1 MTTEFLKAP
10 MNYTGNKFKL
20 LSQII
25 PLFPDN
31 INTFVDLFCGSS
43 TVSLN
48 VSANKI
54 ICNDSNSQLIEIL
67 KYLQSSDK
75 ELILREIDTII
86 DEFDLYNWEN
96 GGYYLLRDR
105 YNKQKRP
112 LDLYVLSCFSFNF
125 QIRFNK
131 RGEYNM
137 PSGKSRSRYT
147 KVISENLGKFIT
159 HVQNANIKYVNSD
172 FRAFDISLLRKGDFV
187 YCDPPYLISC
197 AVYNEK
203 NGLGDGYDETDE
215 RGLLNLLDK
224 LNSMGVKFALS
235 NVLYHKG
242 LENTLLIEW
251 SNKYNI
257 HYLDKNYS
265 VCNYQLKERD
275 KGKTVELLITNY

>member
-20 LSQII
+20 LPQII

-48 VSANKI
+48 IKADKI
-54 ICNDSNSQLIEIL
+54 ICNDSNRQLIEIL
-67 KYLQSSDK
+67 KYLQSSNKDLVFK
-75 ELILREIDTII
+75 EIDTII
-86 DEFDLYNWEN
+86 EEFDLYNYESN
-96 GGYYLLRDR
+96 GYYLLRDR
-105 YNKQKRP
+105 YNQYRHT

-125 QIRFNK
+125 QIRFNN
-131 RGEYNM
+131 RGEFNM

-147 KVISENLGKFIT
+147 SVMIENLGKFIDKVAT
-159 HVQNANIKYVNSD
+159 TNIEYVNND
-172 FRAFDISLLRKGDFV
+172 FRSFDISLLKENDFV
-187 YCDPPYLISC
+187 YCDPPYLISH

-203 NGLGDGYDETDE
+203 NRLGGGYGEQDEAD
-215 RGLLNLLDK
+215 LLNLLDK

-242 LENTLLIEW
+242 LENTLLIDW
-251 SNKYNI
+251 SKKYNI

-265 VCNYQLKERD
+265 TCNYQLRERD
-275 KGKTVELLITNY
+275 KKKTVEVLITNY

>member
-1 MTTEFLKAP
+1 

-25 PLFPDN
+25 PLFPN
-31 INTFVDLFCGSS
+31 NVNTFVDLFCGSS

-48 VSANKI
+48 VNANKI

-75 ELILREIDTII
+75 ELVLNEIETII
-86 DEFDLYNWEN
+86 NEFDLYNYEN
-96 GGYYLLRDR
+96 NGYYLLRDR
-105 YNKQKRP
+105 YNKYKHP

-125 QIRFNK
+125 QIRFNN

-137 PSGKSRSRYT
+137 PSGKSRSKYT
-147 KVISENLGKFIT
+147 RVMAENLDKFIT
-159 HVQNANIKYVNSD
+159 HVKDKNISYVTSD
-172 FRAFDISLLRKGDFV
+172 FKTFDISSLKENDFV

-203 NGLGDGYDETDE
+203 KLGGGYGEQDEVD
-215 RGLLNLLDK
+215 LLNLLDK
-224 LNSMGVKFALS
+224 LNSMGVKFAVS

-242 LENTLLIEW
+242 LENTLLIDW
-251 SNKYNI
+251 SKKYNI
-257 HYLDKNYS
+257 HCLDKNYS
-265 VCNYQLKERD
+265 TCNYQLKERD
-275 KGKTVELLITNY
+275 KTKTVEVLVTNY

>member
-1 MTTEFLKAP
+1 MGNEFLKAP

-25 PLFPDN
+25 PLFPNN

-48 VSANKI
+48 VNANKI
-54 ICNDSNSQLIEIL
+54 VCNDSNEPLIEVL
-67 KYLQSSDK
+67 KYLQSSNK
-75 ELILREIDTII
+75 ETILKEINTII
-86 DEFDLYNWEN
+86 NEFDLYNYEN

-105 YNKQKRP
+105 YNKYKHP
-112 LDLYVLSCFSFNF
+112 LDLYVLSCFSFSF

-131 RGEYNM
+131 RGEFNM
-137 PSGKSRSRYT
+137 PSGKSRSKYT
-147 KVISENLGKFIT
+147 RVMAENLDKFIT
-159 HVQNANIKYVNSD
+159 HVKDKNISYVTSD
-172 FRAFDISLLRKGDFV
+172 FKTFNISSLKENDFV

-203 NGLGDGYDETDE
+203 NGLGGGYGEQDEVD
-215 RGLLNLLDK
+215 LLNLLDK
-224 LNSMGVKFALS
+224 LNSMGVKFAVS

-242 LENTLLIEW
+242 LENTLLIDW
-251 SNKYNI
+251 SKKYNI

-265 VCNYQLKERD
+265 TCNYQLKERD
-275 KGKTVELLITNY
+275 KKKTVEVLVTNY

>member
-1 MTTEFLKAP
+1 MGNEFLKAP

-25 PLFPDN
+25 PLFPNN

-48 VSANKI
+48 VNANKI
-54 ICNDSNSQLIEIL
+54 TCNDSNSPLIEVL
-67 KYLQSSDK
+67 KYLQSSSK
-75 ELILREIDTII
+75 EKVLKEINTII
-86 DEFDLYNWEN
+86 NEFDLYKYEN

-105 YNKQKRP
+105 YNQYKQP

-131 RGEYNM
+131 RGEFNM
-137 PSGKSRSRYT
+137 PSGKGRSSYT
-147 KVISENLGKFIT
+147 SVLVGNLGKFIDKIKNT
-159 HVQNANIKYVNSD
+159 NITYTNND
-172 FRAFDISLLRKGDFV
+172 FRSFDISLLGENDFV
-187 YCDPPYLISC
+187 YCDPPYLISN

-203 NGLGDGYDETDE
+203 NRLGNGYGEIE
-215 RGLLNLLDK
+215 EIELLNLLDR

-242 LENTLLIEW
+242 LDNTILIEW
-251 SNKYNI
+251 SKKYNV

-265 VCNYQLKERD
+265 TCNYQLKERY
-275 KGKTVELLITNY
+275 KTKTVEVLVTNY

>member
-1 MTTEFLKAP
+1 MTVEFLKAP

-25 PLFPDN
+25 PLFPNN

-48 VSANKI
+48 VNANKI

-75 ELILREIDTII
+75 ELVLKEIETII
-86 DEFDLYNWEN
+86 NEFNLYNYEN
-96 GGYYLLRDR
+96 NGYYLLRDR
-105 YNKQKRP
+105 YNKYKHP

-125 QIRFNK
+125 QIRFNNH
-131 RGEYNM
+131 GEYNM
-137 PSGKSRSRYT
+137 PSGKSRSKYT
-147 KVISENLGKFIT
+147 RVMAENLDKFIT
-159 HVQNANIKYVNSD
+159 HVKDKNISYVTSD
-172 FRAFDISLLRKGDFV
+172 FKTFDISSLKENDFV

-203 NGLGDGYDETDE
+203 NRLGGGYGEQDGVD
-215 RGLLNLLDK
+215 LLTLLDK

-242 LENTLLIEW
+242 LENTLLINW
-251 SNKYNI
+251 SKKYNI
-257 HYLDKNYS
+257 HHLDKDYS
-265 VCNYQLKERD
+265 TCNYQLKERD
-275 KGKTVELLITNY
+275 KTKTVEVLVTNY

>member
-1 MTTEFLKAP
+1 

-20 LSQII
+20 LPQII

-43 TVSLN
+43 TVALN
-48 VSANKI
+48 VKANRL
-54 ICNDSNSQLIEIL
+54 ICNDSNEPLIEVL
-67 KYLQSSDK
+67 KYLQASDK
-75 ELILREIDTII
+75 EAILKEISDII
-86 DEFDLYNWEN
+86 DEFDLYNHEN
-96 GGYYLLRDR
+96 GGYYLLRDI
-105 YNKQKRP
+105 YNQYKRP

-137 PSGKSRSRYT
+137 PSGKDRSRYSRT
-147 KVISENLGKFIT
+147 LEENLSKFVDKVKT
-159 HVQNANIKYVNSD
+159 MNIEYVSND
-172 FRAFDISLLRKGDFV
+172 FRTFNISLLGKGDFV

-197 AVYNEK
+197 ATYNEK
-203 NGLGDGYDETDE
+203 NRLGNGYGEQEETE
-215 RGLLNLLDK
+215 LLNLLDR

-235 NVLYHKG
+235 NVMYHKG

-251 SNKYNI
+251 SKKYNV

-265 VCNYQLKERD
+265 TCNYQLKERD
-275 KGKTVELLITNY
+275 KTKTVEVLVTNY

>member
-1 MTTEFLKAP
+1 MGNEFLKAP

-25 PLFPDN
+25 SLFPDN

-48 VSANKI
+48 VKANKI
-54 ICNDSNSQLIEIL
+54 ICNDSNEPLVEVL
-67 KYLQSSDK
+67 KYLQSSNK
-75 ELILREIDTII
+75 EVLLKEVNEII
-86 DEFDLYNWEN
+86 DEFDLYNYEN

-105 YNKQKRP
+105 YNEYKRP

-137 PSGKSRSRYT
+137 PSGKSRSSYT
-147 KVISENLGKFIT
+147 SVLAGNLEKFIDK
-159 HVQNANIKYVNSD
+159 VKSINITYTSND
-172 FRAFDISLLRKGDFV
+172 FRSFDISLLGENDFV
-187 YCDPPYLISC
+187 YCDPPYLISN

-203 NGLGDGYDETDE
+203 NRLGNGYGEQEETE
-215 RGLLNLLDK
+215 LLNLLDR

-235 NVLYHKG
+235 NVMYHKG

-251 SNKYNI
+251 SKKYNV

-265 VCNYQLKERD
+265 TCNYQLKERD
-275 KGKTVELLITNY
+275 KTKTVEVLVTNY

>member
-1 MTTEFLKAP
+1 MENNFLKAP

-48 VSANKI
+48 VKANKI
-54 ICNDSNSQLIEIL
+54 VCNDSNESLIEVL
-67 KYLQSSDK
+67 KYLQSSNK
-75 ELILREIDTII
+75 ETILKEISEII
-86 DEFDLYNWEN
+86 NEFDLYNYET

-105 YNKQKRP
+105 YNQHKRP

-131 RGEYNM
+131 RGEFNM
-137 PSGKSRSRYT
+137 PSGKSRSSYT
-147 KVISENLGKFIT
+147 SVLAGNLGKFIDR
-159 HVQNANIKYVNSD
+159 VKNINITYMSND
-172 FRAFDISLLRKGDFV
+172 FRSFDISLLGENDFV
-187 YCDPPYLISC
+187 YCDPPYLISN

-203 NGLGDGYDETDE
+203 NRLGNGYGELE
-215 RGLLNLLDK
+215 EIELLNLLDK

-242 LENTLLIEW
+242 LENTLLINW
-251 SNKYNI
+251 SKKYNI
-257 HYLDKNYS
+257 HYLDKDYS
-265 VCNYQLKERD
+265 TCNYLLKERD
-275 KGKTVELLITNY
+275 KTKTVEVLVTNY

>member
-1 MTTEFLKAP
+1 

-25 PLFPDN
+25 SLFPNN

-48 VSANKI
+48 VQADKI
-54 ICNDSNSQLIEIL
+54 ICNDSNEPLIEVL

-75 ELILREIDTII
+75 ETILKEVNEIV
-86 DEFDLYNWEN
+86 DEFDLYNYEN

-105 YNKQKRP
+105 YNQYKRP

-137 PSGKSRSRYT
+137 PSGKDRSRYSS
-147 KVISENLGKFIT
+147 VLAENLSKFIDKVKT
-159 HVQNANIKYVNSD
+159 MNIEYVSND
-172 FRAFDISLLRKGDFV
+172 FRTFDIRLLGKGDFV

-197 AVYNEK
+197 ATYNEK
-203 NGLGDGYDETDE
+203 NRLGNGYGEQEETE
-215 RGLLNLLDK
+215 LLNLLDR

-235 NVLYHKG
+235 NVMYHKG

-251 SNKYNI
+251 SKKYNA

-265 VCNYQLKERD
+265 TCNYQLKERD
-275 KGKTVELLITNY
+275 KKQTVEVLVTNY

>member
-1 MTTEFLKAP
+1 MGNNFLKAP

-20 LSQII
+20 LSQSI

-48 VSANKI
+48 VKANKI
-54 ICNDSNSQLIEIL
+54 ICNDSNEPLIGVL
-67 KYLQSSDK
+67 KYLQSSNK
-75 ELILREIDTII
+75 ETVLEEINEII
-86 DEFDLYNWEN
+86 DEFDLYNHEK
-96 GGYYLLRDR
+96 GEYYLLRDR
-105 YNKQKRP
+105 YNEYKRP

-131 RGEYNM
+131 RGEFNM
-137 PSGKSRSRYT
+137 PSGKTRSRFSG
-147 KVISENLGKFIT
+147 VLEENLIRFIDKVKT
-159 HVQNANIKYVNSD
+159 MNIEYVRND
-172 FRAFDISLLRKGDFV
+172 FRTFDFSLLGKGDFV

-197 AVYNEK
+197 ATYNEK
-203 NGLGDGYDETDE
+203 NRFGNGYGEQE
-215 RGLLNLLDK
+215 EIELLNLLDK

-235 NVLYHKG
+235 NVMYHKG

-251 SNKYNI
+251 SKKYNV

-265 VCNYQLKERD
+265 TCNYQLKERD
-275 KGKTVELLITNY
+275 KTKTVEVLVTNY

>member
-1 MTTEFLKAP
+1 MENNFLKAP

-20 LSQII
+20 LPQII

-48 VSANKI
+48 VKANKI
-54 ICNDSNSQLIEIL
+54 ICNDSNEPLIEVL
-67 KYLQSSDK
+67 KYLQSSNQGTVLK
-75 ELILREIDTII
+75 EINEII
-86 DEFDLYNWEN
+86 DEFDLYNHEN

-105 YNKQKRP
+105 YNEYKRP

-137 PSGKSRSRYT
+137 PSGNSRSSYT
-147 KVISENLGKFIT
+147 SVLAGNLEKFIDKIK
-159 HVQNANIKYVNSD
+159 NINITYTSND
-172 FRAFDISLLRKGDFV
+172 FRSFNISLLGENDFV
-187 YCDPPYLISC
+187 YCDPPYLISN

-203 NGLGDGYDETDE
+203 NRLGNGYGETE
-215 RGLLNLLDK
+215 EIELLNLLDK
-224 LNSMGVKFALS
+224 LNSMGVRFALS

-242 LENTLLIEW
+242 LENTLVINW
-251 SNKYNI
+251 SKKYNI

-265 VCNYQLKERD
+265 TCNYQLKERD
-275 KGKTVELLITNY
+275 KTKTVEVLVTNY

>member
-1 MTTEFLKAP
+1 MGNEFLKAP

-48 VSANKI
+48 VHANKI
-54 ICNDSNSQLIEIL
+54 ICNDSNEPLIGVL
-67 KYLQSSDK
+67 KYLQSSSK
-75 ELILREIDTII
+75 EKVLKEISKII
-86 DEFDLYNWEN
+86 DEFDLYNHEN

-105 YNKQKRP
+105 YNEDKRP

-137 PSGKSRSRYT
+137 PSGKSRSSYT
-147 KVISENLGKFIT
+147 SVLAGNLEKFIDK
-159 HVQNANIKYVNSD
+159 VKSINITYTSND
-172 FRAFDISLLRKGDFV
+172 FRSFDISLLGENDFV
-187 YCDPPYLISC
+187 YCDPPYLISN
-197 AVYNEK
+197 AVYTEK
-203 NGLGDGYDETDE
+203 NRLGNGYGEQEETE
-215 RGLLNLLDK
+215 LLNLLDR

-235 NVLYHKG
+235 NVMYHKG

-251 SNKYNI
+251 SKKYNV

-265 VCNYQLKERD
+265 TCNYQLKERD
-275 KGKTVELLITNY
+275 KTKTVEVLVTNY